1 MCIRYSYKEAEIELK
16 KAEKFLSEN
25 NYEFSV
31 TGSMRRKKSTIG
43 DIDIIIK
50 ADKKEFDFIINNY
63 KEIEEIEDREK
74 FVVKL
79 KSGIPMQF
87 IFVEENYLFH
97 RWSSTGSKKHVKNIK
112 EIYEKNR
119 IELIEN
125 ITSENEIY
133 KRCGMSY
140 LPPEKREEI

>member
-1 MCIRYSYKEAEIELK
+1 MCIRYSYEEAEIELK
-16 KAEKFLSEN
+16 KVEKFLSEN

-87 IFVEENYLFH
+87 IFVEENYIYHL
-97 RWSSTGSKKHVKNIK
+97 WTSTGSKKHIKNIK

-119 IELIEN
+119 IEL
-125 ITSENEIY
+125 SESILSEEEIY
-133 KRCGMSY
+133 RKIGMEFII
-140 LPPEKREEI
+140 PEKREEI